1 MINRSVV
8 ENRIQQ
14 KLQQHGPD
22 ARQSI
27 LDLLERGKVMRDY
40 IVPEKELNYA
50 SDGNAVLM
58 AFSDIES
65 GKGVSVSMHA
75 NAIEQIGARNKIPPS
90 YIKML
95 YSGKPWQKH
104 LCATILDK
112 HAANPPDGK
121 GGNVL
126 IRSVAGEARA
136 VLSDKYRP
144 LNMAPM
150 FASFANDAAKYGA
163 MLWNGICGD
172 LKSYLE
178 VVVPTVHEI
187 NTPRNGT
194 VFMAFGMRLS
204 SSDFGTG
211 SVEVRMFNVQGVC
224 ANGMC
229 TESLMREI
237 HLGKRMDASSF
248 AFSRR
253 TYELDTQTVCSAI
266 KDITAEILSDSG
278 IKKAVNRI
286 MESSEQEIPDMAKA
300 IKALPAVGLTKEESE
315 EVQRFLMLSSPD
327 DGVQGELTKWKMQQA
342 ITAAART
349 AAPVRMR
356 EMQEI
361 AGNLNL

>member
-50 SDGNAVLM
+50 SDGNSVLM
-58 AFSDIES
+58 AFSDTES
-65 GKGVSVSMHA
+65 GKGVSMSMHP
-75 NAIEQIGARNKIPPS
+75 NAIEQIGGRNKIPPS

-95 YSGKPWQKH
+95 YGGKPWQKH
-104 LCATILDK
+104 LCAIILDK

-136 VLSDKYRP
+136 MLSDKYRR
-144 LNMAPM
+144 LNMAPI
-150 FASFANDAAKYGA
+150 FAAFANDAHKQGA

-211 SVEVRMFNVQGVC
+211 SVEVRMFNVQGAC

-229 TESLMREI
+229 YESLMREI
-237 HLGKRMDASSF
+237 HLGKRIDASNF
-248 AFSRR
+248 TFSRR
-253 TYELDTQTVCSAI
+253 TYELDTETVRSAVS
-266 KDITAEILSDSG
+266 DITAEILSPSG
-278 IKKAVNRI
+278 IAKAVDRI
-286 MESSEQEIPDMAKA
+286 MESSEEQIPDMAKA
-300 IKALPAVGLTKEESE
+300 IKALPSVGLTKEESE
-315 EVQRFLMLSSPD
+315 EVQRLLMTSDPD